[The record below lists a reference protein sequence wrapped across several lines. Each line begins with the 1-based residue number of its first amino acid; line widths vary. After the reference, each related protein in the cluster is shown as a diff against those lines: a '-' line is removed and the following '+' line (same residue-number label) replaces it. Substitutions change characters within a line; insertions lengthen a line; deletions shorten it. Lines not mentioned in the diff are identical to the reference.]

1 MPENQSPAAR
11 RQRRQS
17 DIVGMVFLILMLPI
31 LLVTVV
37 PMVIVV
43 GGIYLFVAVLLHIAV
58 VLLWL
63 PRGRSVLFVYSD
75 SPIWQAYI
83 EAEILPR
90 LPPQTTVL
98 NWSNRKNWPRF
109 SLPTWLFN
117 MFAGSREFNPIA
129 IVFRPL
135 APPKRFRFWR
145 AFRDYKHG
153 KPERL
158 RQVEADFFRCV
169 EQPPN
174 RPLQP
179 TSGGHAAGGGGSVG
193 TAARR

>member
-1 MPENQSPAAR
+1 MPENQSPAAQ

-17 DIVGMVFLILMLPI
+17 DIIGIGFLILMIPI

-43 GGIYLFVAVLLHIAV
+43 GGIYLFVALMLHIAV

-63 PRGRSVLFVYSD
+63 PRGRRVLFVYSN
-75 SPIWQAYI
+75 SPIWQAYV

-90 LPPQTTVL
+90 LPPHATVL

-109 SLPTWLFN
+109 SFATWVFN
-117 MFAGSREFNPIA
+117 TFAGSREFNPLA

-145 AFRDYKHG
+145 AFREYKHG
-153 KPERL
+153 RPERL
-158 RQVEADFFRCV
+158 RQVEADFFRYV
-169 EQPPN
+169 D
-174 RPLQP
+174 
-179 TSGGHAAGGGGSVG
+179 
-193 TAARR
+193 RRLTPRWSRRRRCD